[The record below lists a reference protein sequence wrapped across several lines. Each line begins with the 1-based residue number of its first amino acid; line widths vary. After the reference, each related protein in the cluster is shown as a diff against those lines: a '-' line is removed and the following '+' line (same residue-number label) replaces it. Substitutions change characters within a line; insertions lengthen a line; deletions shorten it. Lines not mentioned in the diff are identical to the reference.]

1 MVNGNSLVLY
11 TMIGSSSLRIEKPMT
26 LDGQTTAE
34 ASPRVLSPQETVIVE
49 KISALGTPLGDWDV
63 EIDRLTQ
70 TIRAN
75 AFTSHDSDSDLFKY
89 LYAILNSSLI
99 RWFLQSPHSPM
110 EEGVVE
116 LAPIPEA
123 TPTQQRPFIKL
134 VEQIIEAKAADPDAD
149 ISQLEESIDWLVYDL
164 YDLTDEETA
173 IVADYFW
180 DGDMTQEEEDA
191 IFVKMMEEELAKTDE
206 RVSVEEIRRILRA

>member
-1 MVNGNSLVLY
+1 
-11 TMIGSSSLRIEKPMT
+11 MT
-26 LDGQTTAE
+26 LDSQTA
-34 ASPRVLSPQETVIVE
+34 AGPPPRVLSPQE
-49 KISALGTPLGDWDV
+49 KIIMDKVNELGTPLRDWDF

-70 TIRAN
+70 AMRAN
-75 AFTSHDSDSDLFKY
+75 TFTSHDSNSDLLKY
-89 LYAILNSSLI
+89 LCAILNSSLV
-99 RWFLQSPHSPM
+99 RWFLQSPFPPM
-110 EEGVVE
+110 EEREVE
-116 LAPIPEA
+116 LAPIPRVTSA
-123 TPTQQRPFIKL
+123 QQRPFIEL
-134 VEQIIEAKAADPDAD
+134 VDQILEAKSADPDAD
-149 ISQLEESIDWLVYDL
+149 TSEMEESIDWLVYDL

>member
-1 MVNGNSLVLY
+1 
-11 TMIGSSSLRIEKPMT
+11 MT
-26 LDGQTTAE
+26 LDSQTTAE
-34 ASPRVLSPQETVIVE
+34 TPPRVLSPAE
-49 KISALGTPLGDWDV
+49 KIIMDKVNALGTPLGDWDV

-70 TIRAN
+70 AIRAN
-75 AFTSHDSDSDLFKY
+75 DFTSHGGDSDLFKY
-89 LYAILNSSLI
+89 LYAILNSSLV

-110 EEGVVE
+110 EEGVAE
-116 LAPIPEA
+116 LAPIPKI
-123 TPTQQRPFIKL
+123 TPIQQRPFIEL
-134 VEQIIEAKAADPDAD
+134 VDRILEAKAADP
-149 ISQLEESIDWLVYDL
+149 SELEESIDWLVYDL

-173 IVADYFW
+173 VIADYFW